1 MTAGIVATGSVRGFF
16 DEMVGDALRARQLEA
31 SIVATS
37 YLVELLADYTRPQ
50 KEQDEAL
57 HQPLTLQLEAALTTP
72 EPADRFERLRVLGD
86 TVLYATG
93 FFGDHFDARGIDRR
107 YVLGIGTRAYGTA
120 SAMLR
125 TSSST
130 TSLEQQAQSID
141 LFAELAERFEA
152 FVSVLR
158 EIADVTLAGGAA
170 GSQGLLRVYERWLK
184 TGSDRLAVSLT
195 EHGLIPTR
203 PVRGV
208 Q

>member
-1 MTAGIVATGSVRGFF
+1 MAEGIVATGSVRGFF
-16 DEMVGDALRARQLEA
+16 DQMVGDALKAQHVEA
-31 SIVATS
+31 SRGATS
-37 YLVELLADYTRPQ
+37 YLVEMLADYTHPQ

-57 HQPLTLQLEAALTTP
+57 HRPLTLQLEVALTTP

-125 TSSST
+125 ASSST
-130 TSLEQQAQSID
+130 TSVEQQAQSID

-152 FVSVLR
+152 FATVLR
-158 EIADVTLAGGAA
+158 EVADITLAGGAA
-170 GSQGLLRVYERWLK
+170 SSQGLLRVYERWLK
-184 TGSDRLAVSLT
+184 TGSDRLALSLT
-195 EHGLIPTR
+195 EQGLIPTR
-203 PVRGV
+203 PVKGL